1 MEDLETKDEV
11 YSSVISQIE
20 SIKEQMD
27 DLDKY
32 FNDLPN
38 KQSQVDEELSD
49 LLHYIENNDL
59 TPKQSLK
66 ISLSKMLKNSFL
78 WFFTWK
84 KFLIF
89 TKIFRFAL

>member
-32 FNDLPN
+32 FNDLPKYKVN
-38 KQSQVDEELSD
+38 YNIK
-49 LLHYIENNDL
+49 
-59 TPKQSLK
+59 
-66 ISLSKMLKNSFL
+66 
-78 WFFTWK
+78 
-84 KFLIF
+84 
-89 TKIFRFAL
+89 

>member
-66 ISLSKMLKNSFL
+66 MIKLIKEKR
-78 WFFTWK
+78 
-84 KFLIF
+84 LIF
-89 TKIFRFAL
+89 LKK